1 MNATE
6 MVREK
11 ILYIEREID
20 REKKDRERSRSEGD
34 RDKGRVKRGM
44 REE

>member
-1 MNATE
+1 MNETE

-20 REKKDRERSRSEGD
+20 REKKDREKKKEAGVREIEI
-34 RDKGRVKRGM
+34 